1 MTGKETPKLYIR
13 DLNPHIVC
21 LLCAGYL
28 IDAASI
34 TECLHTFCKS
44 CIVKYLQ
51 TSRLCPICNTKV
63 HETQPH
69 LSLRADRT
77 LQDIVYKVVPALLEN
92 EMKQRQ
98 EFEERRGES
107 APNRE
112 TDEEDKV
119 PCSEHH
125 YVNDELVHVCLE
137 PSSKGSNGF
146 LWAGRRYVR
155 CSGRAQVSHLG
166 QLVAGH
172 WLSKRAGGG
181 NDPAAGHEVEL
192 LCRGHRL
199 CPSHCLKRVWL
210 TYWLDQDPPL
220 LLHFSVKSST

>member
-1 MTGKETPKLYIR
+1 MTGKQTSRLYIR

-69 LSLRADRT
+69 LSLRQDRT
-77 LQDIVYKVVPALLEN
+77 LQDIVYKVVPELLEN
-92 EMKQRQ
+92 ETKQRK
-98 EFEERRGES
+98 EFEERRGE
-107 APNRE
+107 AIAEQRV
-112 TDEEDKV
+112 EEERQL
-119 PCSEHH
+119 SHTHH
-125 YVNDELVHVCLE
+125 YANDELVHICLE
-137 PSSKGSNGF
+137 PTSKGGNGF
-146 LWAGRRYVR
+146 LWTGRWYVR
-155 CSGRAQVSHLG
+155 CSGRARVSHLG
-166 QLVAGH
+166 QLVVRR
-172 WLSKRAGGG
+172 WQSKRRSSDSSG
-181 NDPAAGHEVEL
+181 PEIEL

-210 TYWLDQDPPL
+210 THWLDQAPPL
-220 LLHFSVKSST
+220 LLQFHIKSSM